1 MEKSKLEVIQDDI
14 LAVKH
19 ALANNIA
26 YEGLH
31 GDQLTTVLST
41 LFSQRAQQTVA
52 AAAAAATT
60 SGGSGGSE
68 PASFAAAAA
77 ASPQGNGA
85 TGTSRV
91 PVNGSRAKAV
101 SAKKKSPKKPTST
114 TTPATT
120 SDPAND
126 DQSTP
131 TAASTDTPKTQT
143 EQTKDKEATPNKKA
157 PPPKSKPPKRKHK
170 PAPSPAQQKEKPA
183 AKKRKKSL
191 GEVLRELR
199 KSIKVGDF
207 VSVLGDVLVRGT
219 WEKVWIKGE
228 VVREM
233 NRSGI
238 FQIAFDH
245 DRQGQ
250 KSAVKKEPGSHGV
263 DERWI
268 HEQRLSIE
276 HPDFFCGQGDSPPI
290 GIDHLRPKGAW
301 YLHQGQVVSPPD
313 MCSRTPRLSDRSGSG
328 DHSSSST
335 DSSSSVGSS
344 SSSPAT
350 ATAAATAPQPA
361 PQPAPPVSDPVAWN
375 QSSLGS
381 DSVHGASSVAAAAGQ
396 SGAAVSPASGFLDL

>member
-26 YEGLH
+26 YEGLQ
-31 GDQLTTVLST
+31 GDQLKTVLST
-41 LFSQRAQQTVA
+41 LFSQRAQQTTEAVTA
-52 AAAAAATT
+52 PT
-60 SGGSGGSE
+60 SGGSGGGE
-68 PASFAAAAA
+68 PASSAAAGG
-77 ASPQGNGA
+77 PQGNGA
-85 TGTSRV
+85 TNMSRV
-91 PVNGSRAKAV
+91 AVNGSRAKAV
-101 SAKKKSPKKPTST
+101 SAKKSSKKPANI

-120 SDPAND
+120 NEPANG
-126 DQSTP
+126 STP
-131 TAASTDTPKTQT
+131 AAASKDSQ
-143 EQTKDKEATPNKKA
+143 QTKDVADEETAPAKQA
-157 PPPKSKPPKRKHK
+157 PPPSKSPKRQHN
-170 PAPSPAQQKEKPA
+170 PAPRPAQGKKQASTAEKPV
-183 AKKRKKSL
+183 AKKRKTSF
-191 GEVLRELR
+191 GVVLRELR
-199 KSIKVGDF
+199 KGIKVGDF
-207 VSVLGDVLVRGT
+207 VSVLGDVSLRGT

-250 KSAVKKEPGSHGV
+250 RSAVKTEPGSIGE

-290 GIDHLRPKGAW
+290 GIDNLRPKGAW
-301 YLHQGQVVSPPD
+301 YLHQGQGVSPPD
-313 MCSRTPRLSDRSGSG
+313 MCSRTPRLSNGNDSGG
-328 DHSSSST
+328 HSSSS
-335 DSSSSVGSS
+335 SSS

-350 ATAAATAPQPA
+350 ATATAAATAPVP
-361 PQPAPPVSDPVAWN
+361 DPVVWN

-381 DSVHGASSVAAAAGQ
+381 DSVHGANSAAAAAGQ
-396 SGAAVSPASGFLDL
+396 SDPAVNPASGFLDL

>member
-1 MEKSKLEVIQDDI
+1 MRSSQDLSDVRYTPRTVDLEQSNALYDRVYAYNIYLQLKGPLLLSIVGRRRSPPAHVLSVKVGDAMEKSKLEVIQDDI

-26 YEGLH
+26 YEGLQ

-41 LFSQRAQQTVA
+41 LFSQRAQQTIA

-77 ASPQGNGA
+77 ASPQDNGA
-85 TGTSRV
+85 TGMSRV

-101 SAKKKSPKKPTST
+101 SAKKKSPKKPTTT

-131 TAASTDTPKTQT
+131 TAASTDSPKTQ
-143 EQTKDKEATPNKKA
+143 QTKDKEATPNNKT

-228 VVREM
+228 VVREV
-233 NRSGI
+233 S
-238 FQIAFDH
+238 QQQQSLH
-245 DRQGQ
+245 
-250 KSAVKKEPGSHGV
+250 PGANLV
-263 DERWI
+263 LL
-268 HEQRLSIE
+268 LS
-276 HPDFFCGQGDSPPI
+276 
-290 GIDHLRPKGAW
+290 
-301 YLHQGQVVSPPD
+301 
-313 MCSRTPRLSDRSGSG
+313 
-328 DHSSSST
+328 
-335 DSSSSVGSS
+335 
-344 SSSPAT
+344 
-350 ATAAATAPQPA
+350 
-361 PQPAPPVSDPVAWN
+361 
-375 QSSLGS
+375 
-381 DSVHGASSVAAAAGQ
+381 
-396 SGAAVSPASGFLDL
+396 